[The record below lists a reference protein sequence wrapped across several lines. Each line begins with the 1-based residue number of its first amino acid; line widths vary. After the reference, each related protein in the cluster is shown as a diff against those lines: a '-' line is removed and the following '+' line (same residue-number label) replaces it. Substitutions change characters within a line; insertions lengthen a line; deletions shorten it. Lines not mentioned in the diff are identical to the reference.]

1 MTVMIRSL
9 RRRPTRVLVVATSVI
24 LGISVVSCSS
34 DDDGAGAAAQ
44 RFLSAFA
51 DHDLERAGAATD
63 HPDAAATAV
72 DATWQGMAAA
82 EMSADTAGVKISGDT
97 ATVGAD
103 YTWTFPGDRVWEYR
117 ASLQMSRTDTGWQVR
132 WVPSA
137 IHPKLGGNQ
146 TMVMRTIDAQRA
158 AVRENDGSNVLVPGT
173 VYEVRFDAAVAAESD
188 AVVATAGSLAGVLGR
203 FDPSLSAQAI
213 AEQSTGLGGQYS
225 VITLGQHDFDQ
236 VRDQLAGLPGVSTS
250 EQADL
255 VAPDP
260 AFAPTLL
267 TQVKKEVS
275 KDLDGNAGWRV
286 VLVNPNGVD
295 ADVLAE
301 TPPDPAPSVQISLSR
316 HVQDAAQR
324 AVGQRKDFQVAMVA
338 IQPSTGR
345 ILAVAQN
352 ELADKDGQIAT
363 IGLYPPGSTF
373 KMVTSIAAI
382 STGLAEPSTMVS
394 CPSEVTIGERSV
406 PNYNGFGLGMVPM
419 QTAFARSCNTTF
431 AKLASEMG
439 PSDLT
444 RAAASMGIGPAYN
457 VVGLPTESGSVPI
470 APELVQRT
478 EDGFGQGKVLTSP
491 FGLAMVAATVAKGS
505 TPTPQLIVGR
515 DTTISGPHPTMD
527 PAVIKQMRPM
537 MREVI
542 TSGTALRM
550 QDLGLVYGKTGEA
563 EVEAGSHAWFAGYR
577 GDLAFATLV
586 VLGGSSDNA
595 VAVTHDFL
603 AALPE

>member
-1 MTVMIRSL
+1 MIRFL
-9 RRRPTRVLVVATSVI
+9 RRRPARLLVIATTLVLGTSMVA
-24 LGISVVSCSS
+24 CSA
-34 DDDGAGAAAQ
+34 DDNGPGAAAG

-51 DHDLERAGAATD
+51 DNDPQRAGEATD
-63 HPDAAATAV
+63 RPDDAATAV
-72 DATWQGMAAA
+72 TASWDGLSATD
-82 EMSADTAGVKISGDT
+82 MSARTAGVKVTGDT
-97 ATVGAD
+97 ATVAAD
-103 YTWTFPGDRVWEYR
+103 YTWTLPGDHIWKYR
-117 ASLQMSRTDTGWQVR
+117 ATIAMSRTDSGWQVR
-132 WVPSA
+132 WIPAA

-146 TMVMRTIDAQRA
+146 TMALRTIDAQRA

-173 VYEVRFDAAVAAESD
+173 VHEVRFDAALAAQSG
-188 AVVATAGSLAGVLGR
+188 AVVSTAGDLAGALGR
-203 FDPSLSAQAI
+203 FDPSLTAQAI
-213 AEQSTGLGGQYS
+213 AEQATGLGGQYA
-225 VITLGQHDFDQ
+225 VITLSQRDFDL
-236 VRDQLAGLPGVSTS
+236 VRDQLAGLPGVSTV

-255 VAPDP
+255 VAPNPD
-260 AFAPTLL
+260 FAPTLL

-275 KDLDGNAGWRV
+275 ADLIGKAGWRV
-286 VLVNPNGVD
+286 VSVNPNGVD

-301 TPPDPAPSVQISLSR
+301 TQPDPAPSVEISLSR
-316 HVQDAAQR
+316 QVQDAAQR
-324 AVGQRKDFQVAMVA
+324 AVDQRKDFQVAMVV

-352 ELADKDGQIAT
+352 ELADADGQIAT

-373 KMVTSIAAI
+373 KMVTSMAAM
-382 STGLAEPSTMVS
+382 STGLATPSTLVG

-406 PNYNGFGLGMVPM
+406 PNYNGFGLGTVPM

-444 RAAASMGIGPAYN
+444 RAAASLGIGPEYD
-457 VVGLPTESGSVPI
+457 VVGLPTDSGSVPI

-491 FGLAMVAATVAKGS
+491 FGLAMVAATVAHGA

-515 DTTISGPHPTMD
+515 ETTIAGPHPPMD
-527 PAVIKQMRPM
+527 PAVLSQMRPM

-542 TSGTALRM
+542 ASGTALRM
-550 QDLGLVYGKTGEA
+550 QDLGQVYGKTGEA
-563 EVEAGSHAWFAGYR
+563 EVEGGSHAWFAGYR

-595 VAVTHDFL
+595 VAVTHEML